1 MLLLRSTG
9 WGGQLFFGHSLIRS
23 RLHGLSLHGFS
34 LSGDGLVRRSLIC
47 RGLLGRGLFGHRLS
61 RCGLIWR
68 SLIALGPKGPL
79 WIWRRLIVLIRRRS
93 LGRLGCL
100 ACSGGRLAGGT
111 TYRQDQPNTEDDRN
125 QQPLKYHHR
134 VPVYA
139 TIFPLVSLFYQSAS
153 APSFLRGLNQEWL
166 SDLQEF
172 LHVGLPK
179 LIFIALYAA
188 ALILVVNFIT
198 GRVLK
203 IAERR
208 DTVGVLRGAQL
219 RTLATVIRATG
230 IVIVSL
236 LAFLQIMENVL
247 HFNLGPLL
255 ASAGVAGV
263 AIGLAAQTIVKD
275 VLNGILILIEDQ
287 YNVGDVVT
295 LAGMTGTVDS
305 MTLRM
310 TTVRG
315 FDGTIYLIPNS
326 QITNVA
332 NQSRDYSVSTLNVS
346 VDFSANP
353 DQVIPLLKQIA
364 LEVRNEPDFKDVFV
378 ADPQV
383 LGVDSIKGTEVIYP
397 IQIRTLPR
405 KQFDAMREMQRRIRL
420 ALEQHNLLPGSPYR
434 VLSGSGQTARPEP
447 EAAKA
452 PDPTMAKPN
461 ETNPFT
467 GQ

>member
-1 MLLLRSTG
+1 M
-9 WGGQLFFGHSLIRS
+9 SLVI
-23 RLHGLSLHGFS
+23 
-34 LSGDGLVRRSLIC
+34 
-47 RGLLGRGLFGHRLS
+47 LGRRD
-61 RCGLIWR
+61 
-68 SLIALGPKGPL
+68 P
-79 WIWRRLIVLIRRRS
+79 
-93 LGRLGCL
+93 
-100 ACSGGRLAGGT
+100 
-111 TYRQDQPNTEDDRN
+111 
-125 QQPLKYHHR
+125 
-134 VPVYA
+134 
-139 TIFPLVSLFYQSAS
+139 AS
-153 APSFLRGLNQEWL
+153 SFLRNLDQEWL
-166 SDLQEF
+166 SDVQKF

-179 LIFIALYAA
+179 LLFIALYAA

-198 GRVLK
+198 GRVIKL
-203 IAERR
+203 ADQR
-208 DTVGVLRGAQL
+208 DSLGPARGAQI

-230 IVIVSL
+230 VVIVAF

-247 HFNLGPLL
+247 EFNLSPLL

-275 VLNGILILIEDQ
+275 VLNGILILVEDQ

-305 MTLRM
+305 MTLRK

-315 FDGTIYLIPNS
+315 FDGTIYIIPNS

-353 DQVIPLLKQIA
+353 DLVIPLLKTIA
-364 LEVRNEPDFKDVFV
+364 LQVRNEPAFKDVFV

-383 LGVDSIKGTEVIYP
+383 FGVDSIKGTEVIYP

-420 ALEQHNLLPGSPYR
+420 ALEEHNLLPGSPYR
-434 VLSGSGQTARPEP
+434 VLSGPGPARESA
-447 EAAKA
+447 ETAKA
-452 PDPTMAKPN
+452 PDPTTAKPN
-461 ETNPFT
+461 EINPFT
-467 GQ
+467 GEGT

>member
-1 MLLLRSTG
+1 MYATLLPIASLLRHAEPTSS
-9 WGGQLFFGHSLIRS
+9 FVRS
-23 RLHGLSLHGFS
+23 
-34 LSGDGLVRRSLIC
+34 
-47 RGLLGRGLFGHRLS
+47 
-61 RCGLIWR
+61 
-68 SLIALGPKGPL
+68 
-79 WIWRRLIVLIRRRS
+79 
-93 LGRLGCL
+93 
-100 ACSGGRLAGGT
+100 
-111 TYRQDQPNTEDDRN
+111 
-125 QQPLKYHHR
+125 
-134 VPVYA
+134 
-139 TIFPLVSLFYQSAS
+139 
-153 APSFLRGLNQEWL
+153 LNQEWL
-166 SDLQEF
+166 SDVQEF

-179 LIFIALYAA
+179 LLFIALYAWV
-188 ALILVVNFIT
+188 LILIVNFIT
-198 GRVLK
+198 SRITKV
-203 IAERR
+203 AEHR
-208 DTVGVLRGAQL
+208 DSLGAARGSQV
-219 RTLATVIRATG
+219 RTLASVIRATG
-230 IVIVSL
+230 IGIVAF

-305 MTLRM
+305 MTLRK
-310 TTVRG
+310 TQVRG
-315 FDGTIYLIPNS
+315 FDGTLYIIPNS

-353 DQVIPLLKQIA
+353 DQVIPLLKKIA
-364 LEVRNEPDFKDVFV
+364 LEVRNEPAFRDAFV

-383 LGVDSIKGTEVIYP
+383 FGVDSIKGTEVIYP

-420 ALEQHNLLPGSPYR
+420 ALEEHNLLPGSPYR
-434 VLSGSGQTARPEP
+434 ITSGAGQLGTAAREAD
-447 EAAKA
+447 AAKA
-452 PDPTMAKPN
+452 PDPTTAKPN

-467 GQ
+467 GE